1 MRYEVKGELGD
12 LPGYNGP
19 PDAPI
24 VFLWVYDLIDVL
36 VYDFVYQLFIDYSHS
51 CFFLPRDVFCNGHD
65 RNKINRL
72 DVVPY
77 SCFHGSNGTK
87 LENCLVL
94 RLLRNSQLLR
104 NNRSRW
110 VSGSAQE

>member
-12 LPGYNGP
+12 LPGYKGP

-51 CFFLPRDVFCNGHD
+51 CFF
-65 RNKINRL
+65 
-72 DVVPY
+72 
-77 SCFHGSNGTK
+77 
-87 LENCLVL
+87 CLVMY
-94 RLLRNSQLLR
+94 
-104 NNRSRW
+104 
-110 VSGSAQE
+110 SAMVTIETKSTVWMLYRTVAFMDPTVQSWKTVWS